1 MATFYLTN
9 TTTAVG
15 TKYLAGEKLDDA
27 VNDVASI
34 RAAGGQLWE
43 SSNATIAAAAVIAV
57 AARARG
63 QNESFCDG
71 IMAGAVAKV
80 GDATSVAQV
89 TDETNIATVTANL
102 ATVTTNLATVTASQV
117 TDETNIAALQGQIIK
132 KATVT
137 ITQAGDLS
145 GIAATTFA
153 KNLSQVLPVNARFV
167 GVELAGFTGFDDA
180 THASYTVSVGTSG
193 TPTAIVNAA
202 NVAAGQG
209 GFPKAGTAGANA
221 FPGSSHSAET
231 LQALI
236 TGGVNLNTA
245 TAGAITVNVF
255 YFVPG

>member
-1 MATFYLTN
+1 
-9 TTTAVG
+9 
-15 TKYLAGEKLDDA
+15 
-27 VNDVASI
+27 
-34 RAAGGQLWE
+34 
-43 SSNATIAAAAVIAV
+43 
-57 AARARG
+57 
-63 QNESFCDG
+63 
-71 IMAGAVAKV
+71 MAGAVAKV

-89 TDETNIATVTANL
+89 TDCHQHRNRDGEFATVTHQISPPSL
-102 ATVTTNLATVTASQV
+102 SRV

-153 KNLSQVLPVNARFV
+153 MNLSQVLPVNARFV

-193 TPTAIVNAA
+193 TPTAIATRL